1 MNTLAPER
9 YLDHLRTESRRFR
22 DVLADCDPTARV
34 PGCPDWDAADLLFHL
49 AGVQHFWSTIVRQ
62 RPEGPEKLEEP
73 VRPETY
79 AGLLAFFDTSSAAL
93 VAALEE
99 ADPAEHAWTWAPEQ
113 TVGFIYRRQAHEALI
128 HRLDAEQAAGQET
141 ALEPTLSADGVL
153 EALDVMFGGKP
164 AWGAFTPGTGL
175 VRFDLADT
183 GEQILVLLGLFSGTD
198 PESGTTYTDE
208 EDIAV
213 VPDDGT
219 EPDVLVTGEAG
230 ALNAWL
236 WRRRDDSGIT
246 VAGDEGVYTRFRA
259 IVNNPIN

>member
-1 MNTLAPER
+1 MTTLTPER
-9 YLDHLRTESRRFR
+9 YLDHIRSESRRFR
-22 DVLADCDPTARV
+22 EVLADCDPAARV

-49 AGVQHFWSTIVRQ
+49 AGVQHFWSTIIRQ
-62 RPEGPEKLEEP
+62 RPEGPEKLEDP
-73 VRPETY
+73 ARPETY
-79 AGLLAFFDTSSAAL
+79 AELLAFFDTSSAAL

-99 ADPAEHAWTWAPEQ
+99 ADPTEHAWSWAPEQ
-113 TVGFIYRRQAHEALI
+113 TVGFTFRRQAHEALI

-141 ALEPTLSADGVL
+141 ALDPTLSADGVL

-164 AWGAFTPGTGL
+164 AWGAFTPGEGL
-175 VRFDLADT
+175 VRFDVADT
-183 GEQILVLLGLFSGTD
+183 GDEVLVLLGRFSGTD
-198 PESGTTYTDE
+198 PESGTSYEDE

-219 EPDVLVTGEAG
+219 APDVVVTGDAA

-246 VAGDEGVYTRFRA
+246 VAGDEGVYTRFRGV
-259 IVNNPIN
+259 VNNPIN